1 MPNCHAG
8 LPETLEYLFPASGAS
23 RFCQTGRPQSK
34 LGLCETFS
42 GEVVSAIKQADCK
55 LRSPAATGAAMNGH
69 SAASTAA
76 SMLSKKTY
84 KLLFFSYAFIGW
96 CIEVTLKFIQF
107 HRFINRG
114 FLTGPW
120 LPIYGSGAVLITIA
134 VKGIAPLESSIGTT
148 FVISL
153 LLCGLLEYLTSYFLE
168 KRFHARWWD
177 YSQKP
182 MNLHGRVW
190 IGNLILFGLGGILIV
205 DLVNPLL
212 ARISLSLSL
221 PVREALALSLSAVF
235 LADYVMSHF
244 VLKLVKT
251 GVERSEADNT
261 EAISKEVKLLLSD
274 RSVFHRR
281 FAEAYPEVV
290 YKTER
295 IAARI
300 EKVRS
305 ETEKLR
311 QEVEMRT
318 AQMRHEVAEN
328 LEPSTSIKNSII
340 EKQDALIGMI
350 YREETASP
358 EMKNLKR
365 DIESKKAV
373 LQKRRLRI
381 PKL

>member
-1 MPNCHAG
+1 
-8 LPETLEYLFPASGAS
+8 
-23 RFCQTGRPQSK
+23 
-34 LGLCETFS
+34 
-42 GEVVSAIKQADCK
+42 
-55 LRSPAATGAAMNGH
+55 
-69 SAASTAA
+69 
-76 SMLSKKTY
+76 MLTERLISLI
-84 KLLFFSYAFIGW
+84 LLFFSYAFIGW
-96 CIEVTLKFIQF
+96 CIEVTLKYFQF

-134 VKGIAPLESSIGTT
+134 VKGAAPLESSIGTT
-148 FVISL
+148 FVLSL

-190 IGNLILFGLGGILIV
+190 IGNLILFGLGGVLIV
-205 DLVNPLL
+205 NLINPLL
-212 ARISLSLSL
+212 ERISRHLSL
-221 PVREALALSLSAVF
+221 PAQEVLALSLSAIF

-251 GVERSEADNT
+251 EVEGSKADNT
-261 EAISKEVKLLLSD
+261 EEISKEVKLLLRD
-274 RSVFHRR
+274 RSVFYRR
-281 FAEAYPEVV
+281 FAEAYPEVI

-295 IAARI
+295 ITARI
-300 EKVRS
+300 DAIRA

-311 QEVEMRT
+311 QEAEARV
-318 AQMRHEVAEN
+318 AQMRQELAEN
-328 LEPSTSIKNSII
+328 LEPTASIKNTIL
-340 EKQDALIGMI
+340 EKQDALIGLI
-350 YREETASP
+350 YREETASL

-373 LQKRRLRI
+373 LQRRRARI

>member
-1 MPNCHAG
+1 
-8 LPETLEYLFPASGAS
+8 
-23 RFCQTGRPQSK
+23 
-34 LGLCETFS
+34 
-42 GEVVSAIKQADCK
+42 
-55 LRSPAATGAAMNGH
+55 
-69 SAASTAA
+69 
-76 SMLSKKTY
+76 MLTERLIRLI
-84 KLLFFSYAFIGW
+84 LLFFSYAFIGW
-96 CIEVTLKFIQF
+96 CIEVTLKYFQF

-134 VKGIAPLESSIGTT
+134 VKGAAPLESSIGTT
-148 FVISL
+148 FVLSL

-190 IGNLILFGLGGILIV
+190 IGNLILFGMGGVLIV
-205 DLVNPLL
+205 NLINPLL
-212 ARISLSLSL
+212 ERVSRHLSL
-221 PVREALALSLSAVF
+221 PAQEALALSLSAIF
-235 LADYVMSHF
+235 IADYVMSHF

-251 GVERSEADNT
+251 EVEGSKADNT
-261 EAISKEVKLLLSD
+261 EEISKEVKLLLRD
-274 RSVFHRR
+274 RSVFYRR
-281 FAEAYPEVV
+281 FAEAYPEVI

-295 IAARI
+295 ITARI
-300 EKVRS
+300 EAIRA

-311 QEVEMRT
+311 QEAETHV
-318 AQMRHEVAEN
+318 AQMRQELAEN
-328 LEPSTSIKNSII
+328 LEPTASIKNTIL
-340 EKQDALIGMI
+340 EKQDALIGLI
-350 YREETASP
+350 YREETASL

-373 LQKRRLRI
+373 LQRRRARI

>member
-1 MPNCHAG
+1 
-8 LPETLEYLFPASGAS
+8 
-23 RFCQTGRPQSK
+23 
-34 LGLCETFS
+34 
-42 GEVVSAIKQADCK
+42 
-55 LRSPAATGAAMNGH
+55 
-69 SAASTAA
+69 
-76 SMLSKKTY
+76 MLTERLISLI
-84 KLLFFSYAFIGW
+84 LLFFSYAFIGW
-96 CIEVTLKFIQF
+96 CIEVTLKYFQF

-134 VKGIAPLESSIGTT
+134 VKGAAPLESSIGTT
-148 FVISL
+148 FVLSF
-153 LLCGLLEYLTSYFLE
+153 LLCGLLEYLTSYVLE

-190 IGNLILFGLGGILIV
+190 IGNLILFGLGGVLIV
-205 DLVNPLL
+205 NLINPLL
-212 ARISLSLSL
+212 ERVSRHLSL
-221 PVREALALSLSAVF
+221 PAQEVLALSLSAIF

-251 GVERSEADNT
+251 EVEGSKADNT
-261 EAISKEVKLLLSD
+261 EEISKEVKLLLRD
-274 RSVFHRR
+274 RSVFYRR
-281 FAEAYPEVV
+281 FAEAYPEVI

-295 IAARI
+295 ITARI
-300 EKVRS
+300 EAIRA

-311 QEVEMRT
+311 QEAEARV
-318 AQMRHEVAEN
+318 AQMRQELAEN
-328 LEPSTSIKNSII
+328 LEPTASIKNTIL
-340 EKQDALIGMI
+340 EKQDALIGLI
-350 YREETASP
+350 YREETASL

-373 LQKRRLRI
+373 LQRRRARI

>member
-1 MPNCHAG
+1 
-8 LPETLEYLFPASGAS
+8 
-23 RFCQTGRPQSK
+23 
-34 LGLCETFS
+34 
-42 GEVVSAIKQADCK
+42 
-55 LRSPAATGAAMNGH
+55 
-69 SAASTAA
+69 
-76 SMLSKKTY
+76 MLTERLISLI
-84 KLLFFSYAFIGW
+84 LLFFSYAFIGW
-96 CIEVTLKFIQF
+96 CIEVTLKYFQF

-134 VKGIAPLESSIGTT
+134 VKGAAPLESSIGTT
-148 FVISL
+148 FVLSF

-190 IGNLILFGLGGILIV
+190 IGNLILFGLGGVLIV
-205 DLVNPLL
+205 NLINPLL
-212 ARISLSLSL
+212 ERVSRHLSL
-221 PVREALALSLSAVF
+221 PAQEVLALSLSAIF
-235 LADYVMSHF
+235 IADYVMSHF

-251 GVERSEADNT
+251 GVEGRKADNT
-261 EAISKEVKLLLSD
+261 EEISREVKLLLRD
-274 RSVFHRR
+274 RSVFYRR
-281 FAEAYPEVV
+281 FAEAYPEVI

-295 IAARI
+295 ITARI
-300 EKVRS
+300 DAIRA

-311 QEVEMRT
+311 QEAEARVATMR
-318 AQMRHEVAEN
+318 QELAEN
-328 LEPSTSIKNSII
+328 LEPTASIKNTIL
-340 EKQDALIGMI
+340 EKQDALIGLI
-350 YREETASP
+350 YREETASL

-373 LQKRRLRI
+373 LQRRRARI

>member
-1 MPNCHAG
+1 
-8 LPETLEYLFPASGAS
+8 
-23 RFCQTGRPQSK
+23 
-34 LGLCETFS
+34 
-42 GEVVSAIKQADCK
+42 
-55 LRSPAATGAAMNGH
+55 
-69 SAASTAA
+69 
-76 SMLSKKTY
+76 MLTERLISLI
-84 KLLFFSYAFIGW
+84 LLFFSYAFIGW
-96 CIEVTLKFIQF
+96 CIEVTLKYFQF

-120 LPIYGSGAVLITIA
+120 LPIYGSGAVLISIS
-134 VKGIAPLESSIGTT
+134 VKGAAPLESSIGTT
-148 FVISL
+148 FVLSF

-190 IGNLILFGLGGILIV
+190 IGNLILFGLGGVLIV
-205 DLVNPLL
+205 NLINPLL
-212 ARISLSLSL
+212 ERVSRHLSL
-221 PVREALALSLSAVF
+221 PAQEVLALSLSAIF

-251 GVERSEADNT
+251 EVEGSKADNT
-261 EAISKEVKLLLSD
+261 EEISKEVKLLLRD
-274 RSVFHRR
+274 RSVFYRR
-281 FAEAYPEVV
+281 FAEAYPEVI

-295 IAARI
+295 ITARI
-300 EKVRS
+300 EAIRA

-311 QEVEMRT
+311 QEAEARV
-318 AQMRHEVAEN
+318 AQMRQELAEN
-328 LEPSTSIKNSII
+328 LEPTASIKNTIL
-340 EKQDALIGMI
+340 EKQDALIGLI
-350 YREETASP
+350 YREETASL

-373 LQKRRLRI
+373 LQRRRARI